1 MCLSCASPFSVA
13 NSKKVLIN
21 ASKIA
26 ASNCEDN
33 AVSVEY
39 YNSPRL
45 PCLFLS
51 STENVKKF

>member
-1 MCLSCASPFSVA
+1 ML
-13 NSKKVLIN
+13 K

-51 STENVKKF
+51 STENVKKFQIQYKSETP

>member
-1 MCLSCASPFSVA
+1 ML
-13 NSKKVLIN
+13 K

-33 AVSVEY
+33 AVCVEY

-51 STENVKKF
+51 STENVKKFQIQYKSETP